1 MVILESGAAVAAA
14 GMAPGTAAKVYGY
27 NRDNFMEDR
36 EQRMKKEFHERK
48 YRVIQ
53 GQLWRQDV
61 RDFISLT
68 EQKMSLYLIVN
79 VLLLSF
85 TVTMWVEGQ
94 LPETTP
100 DWLVIGYQI
109 ASVVAF
115 SYLVLTI
122 WLAMHAAVAAQSYQT
137 RILTQLVRLPIP
149 TWKELEAARTAAS
162 EFEKI
167 ESRQM
172 FRVPFVTGSQ
182 EGFIPGHT
190 ADPAT
195 GVSTA
200 ASVVETTGNTGG
212 TDQQVERNVATD
224 PWGLE
229 QRGDNIYELN
239 TYSGAEVA
247 ELRHIKLLRQAAV
260 YWQTY
265 DAFARVSMSVGI
277 NQLMLG
283 MSYYILGYAMLEV
296 KAPCAALGG
305 VLLFMGS
312 SEVVARVDLTLPTG
326 QQRFLQVLVGVGPV
340 FSFFA
345 AYIWAFHR
353 EETNLAEL
361 LAPLAYI
368 SNGIA
373 VGIMTV
379 FVRVEEQE
387 NGAMLPRAFKSVLFL
402 DVFGWVSQ
410 KGSDEAIIQRHHSP
424 PDSQALVMAS
434 RDRHVVKPAAS
445 AVQYDEYRNSLPARA
460 ADTLPGLNEDMRYLQ
475 GAPRAWETVSAV
487 EPSCKDFWDP
497 VTFMPRGSRER
508 EKVDDLLKDDDE
520 KEDLSKFRL
529 SPTMS
534 AASGFFMFVAPE
546 AKDDD
551 IETGHEKEAPG
562 AAPWRI
568 FRNMSLATTIFWILA
583 GVWSFMTVAIPELID
598 VGLAFEDEISAES
611 KHPQLIER
619 SGGLAPL
626 HESGS
631 WGERRSS
638 LLALRTSVKS
648 GKFQP
653 INVTWPYPGIRP
665 TGLSCDVRG
674 QHLLVTD
681 GLSTFFAS
689 VNEEVP
695 AESKDTGM
703 RLRHKADS
711 LLSASFQQAA
721 PCAALLGERLQD
733 TDLACF
739 ENTTASCEALVLHQ
753 QGRRVASCHVEHGG
767 SSSLSAASAWMTGLQ
782 TAEPEK
788 ALFVMMDPGCFS
800 SKGSDLMGPSC
811 TSVGTSK
818 RRSARLQ
825 RGAKGDDLVP
835 VDVMEE
841 KEADPLRGQ
850 PKSMRLLTE
859 RYLGV
864 LNAHDKTLELL
875 DMDNSEATSAEMP
888 LKTDMSLESFC
899 VSADHIFLLGSG
911 PHPNLLRL
919 PLRTLSV

>member
-68 EQKMSLYLIVN
+68 EQKMSLYLIIN

-137 RILTQLVRLPIP
+137 RVLTQLVRLPIP
-149 TWKELEAARTAAS
+149 TWQELEAARTAAS

-182 EGFIPGHT
+182 ESFVPGHT
-190 ADPAT
+190 ADPRT
-195 GVSTA
+195 DVSSA

-212 TDQQVERNVATD
+212 TDQQVDRSVATD

-239 TYSGAEVA
+239 TYSGKEVA

-305 VLLFMGS
+305 VLAFMGS

-345 AYIWAFHR
+345 AYIWSFHR

-410 KGSDEAIIQRHHSP
+410 KGNEEAPFERQHSP
-424 PDSQALVMAS
+424 PGSQVLSTANRKVA
-434 RDRHVVKPAAS
+434 KPAAS
-445 AVQYDEYRNSLPARA
+445 AVQYDKYGNSLPAKA
-460 ADTLPGLNEDMRYLQ
+460 ADALPGLNEDMRYLE
-475 GAPRAWETVSAV
+475 GAPRAWENVSAV

-508 EKVDDLLKDDDE
+508 EKVDDLLKDEDD
-520 KEDLSKFRL
+520 KEDFGKFGL
-529 SPTMS
+529 SPAVST
-534 AASGFFMFVAPE
+534 ASGFFMLVAPE

-551 IETGHEKEAPG
+551 IETGHEREAPG

-598 VGLAFEDEISAES
+598 LGLAFEDEISDS
-611 KHPQLIER
+611 HQHHQLIER
-619 SGGLAPL
+619 AAGLAPV

-631 WGERRSS
+631 FGERRSS
-638 LLALRTSVKS
+638 LVALRTSVKS
-648 GKFQP
+648 GKFQAV
-653 INVTWPYPGIRP
+653 NVTWPYHGIRP
-665 TGLSCDVRG
+665 TGLSCDAHG
-674 QHLLVTD
+674 KHLLVTD
-681 GLSTFFAS
+681 GLSTFIATM
-689 VNEEVP
+689 NEEVP
-695 AESKDTGM
+695 AESLDAGM
-703 RLRHKADS
+703 RLRHRADT
-711 LLSASFQQAA
+711 LLSADFRQAA
-721 PCAALLGERLQD
+721 PCPALLGERLQD
-733 TDLACF
+733 TALACF
-739 ENTTASCEALVLHQ
+739 ENSTASCEVLVLHQ
-753 QGRRVASCHVEHGG
+753 QGRRIASCSVEHEG
-767 SSSLSAASAWMTGLQ
+767 SSSLSVASAWLNGPQ
-782 TAEPEK
+782 SSDPEK
-788 ALFVMMDPGCFS
+788 ALFVMMDPACFS

-825 RGAKGDDLVP
+825 RGAQGDDLVP
-835 VDVMEE
+835 VDVLEE
-841 KEADPLRGQ
+841 KETDPLRGQ

-864 LNAHDKTLELL
+864 LNANDKTLELL
-875 DMDNSEATSAEMP
+875 DLDNSEATSAIMP

-899 VSADHIFLLGSG
+899 VTADHIFLLGSG
-911 PHPNLLRL
+911 PHPRMLRL
-919 PLRTLSV
+919 PLRTTLTV